1 MRQAQGISILMDQ
14 TVARTTLPVGL
25 SDKLNAGC
33 FCLTLD
39 RNMLLQHLKIDAGH
53 EKMWAELQFTHPHLF
68 ASTPTF
74 VSERDLL
81 RMLATTQAAERVS
94 RLAAYHEQVLSSAPE
109 IARHDFG
116 PLGVFMGYDFHL
128 TTEGPKLIE
137 INTNAGGAF
146 LNAALLN
153 AQRACCKEVNDRFLL
168 PIGESFDTVITAM
181 FRNEW
186 RLQGRTAPLRT
197 IGIVDSVPEQ
207 QYLFP
212 EFVLAKAMLERQSFA
227 VHICDPADLTYSD
240 GALRAGGSIID
251 LVYNRLVDF
260 TFDKPQHE
268 MLRRAYA
275 EGAVVVTPGPHHH
288 ATLANKGNLIMLSD
302 PEALRR
308 LGANEGDIA
317 ALITVPRTQA
327 VTPENAPQLW
337 GERKRLF
344 FKPLGGHGG
353 KAVYRGDKVTKSTWE
368 EITKGGYI
376 AQQLVMPGK
385 RFVEIGETHESHKM
399 DVRLYTYDG
408 KLLIAAARLYQGQTT
423 NFRTP
428 GGGFSPVFIV

>member
-1 MRQAQGISILMDQ
+1 MDQ
-14 TVARTTLPVGL
+14 AVARNILPVGL

-33 FCLTLD
+33 FCMTLD
-39 RNMLLQHLKIDAGH
+39 RNMLLQHLQTDTGH
-53 EKMWAELQFTHPHLF
+53 EKMWGELQLTHPHLF

-74 VSERDLL
+74 VSEQNLL
-81 RMLATTQAAERVS
+81 SMLATVQAAERVS
-94 RLAAYHEQVLSSAPE
+94 RLMAYREQVLSFAPE

-116 PLGVFMGYDFHL
+116 PLGVFMGYDFHV
-128 TTEGPKLIE
+128 TPDGPKLIE

-153 AQRACCKEVNDRFLL
+153 AQRACCKEMNDHFLL
-168 PIGESFDTVITAM
+168 PIGEGFETAIAAM

-186 RLQGRTAPLRT
+186 RLQGRTAPLQA
-197 IGIVDSVPEQ
+197 IGIVDDAPER
-207 QYLFP
+207 QYLYP
-212 EFVLAKAMLERQSFA
+212 EFVLAKAMLERQGLD
-227 VHICDPADLTYSD
+227 VHICDPAELTFSD
-240 GALRAGGSIID
+240 GALRAGDRTID

-260 TFDKPQHE
+260 TFDKPEHE
-268 MLRRAYA
+268 VLRRAYA
-275 EGAVVVTPGPHHH
+275 AGAVAVTPGPHTH
-288 ATLANKGNLIMLSD
+288 ALLANKRNLVMLSD

-308 LGANEGDIA
+308 MGADGADIA
-317 ALITVPRTQA
+317 ALITVPRTRA

-337 GERKRLF
+337 SERKRLF

-353 KAVYRGDKVTKSTWE
+353 KAVYRGEKITKSTWA
-368 EITKGGYI
+368 EIAKGGYI
-376 AQQLVMPGK
+376 AQQLVTPGE
-385 RFVEIGETHESHKM
+385 RIVEIGETHQTRKM

-428 GGGFSPVFIV
+428 GGGFAPVFIT

>member
-1 MRQAQGISILMDQ
+1 MSVLMDQ
-14 TVARTTLPVGL
+14 TVARTSIPVGL

-33 FCLTLD
+33 FCMTLD

-53 EKMWAELQFTHPHLF
+53 EKMWGELQLTHRHLF
-68 ASTPTF
+68 AGTPTF
-74 VSERDLL
+74 VSEQDLL
-81 RMLATTQAAERVS
+81 SMLATTQAAERVS
-94 RLAAYHEQVLSSAPE
+94 RLTDYREQVLSSAPE

-128 TTEGPKLIE
+128 TPEGPKLIE

-153 AQRACCKEVNDRFLL
+153 AQRACCKEVNDHFLL
-168 PIGESFDTVITAM
+168 PIGEGFETVIAAM

-186 RLQGRTAPLRT
+186 RLQGRTAPLQT
-197 IGIVDSVPEQ
+197 IAIVDDTPEQ
-207 QYLFP
+207 QYLYP
-212 EFVLAKAMLERQSFA
+212 EFVLAKAMLERQGFD
-227 VHICDPADLTYSD
+227 VHICDPAELTFSD
-240 GALRAGGSIID
+240 GVLRAGDRTID

-260 TFDKPQHE
+260 TFDRPEHGV
-268 MLRRAYA
+268 LRKAYA
-275 EGAVVVTPGPHHH
+275 EGAVVVTPGPHTH
-288 ATLANKGNLIMLSD
+288 ALLANKGNLIMLSD
-302 PEALRR
+302 PEALRQM
-308 LGANEGDIA
+308 GADEGNIA
-317 ALITVPRTQA
+317 ALITVPHTQA

-344 FKPLGGHGG
+344 FKPLSGHGG
-353 KAVYRGDKVTKSTWE
+353 KAVYRGDKLTKSTWA
-368 EITKGGYI
+368 EIAKGGYI
-376 AQQLVMPGK
+376 AQQLVTPGE
-385 RFVEIGETHESHKM
+385 RVVEIGETHQTRKM

-428 GGGFSPVFIV
+428 GGGFAPVFVV

>member
-1 MRQAQGISILMDQ
+1 MDQ
-14 TVARTTLPVGL
+14 TVERTILPVGL

-39 RNMLLQHLKIDAGH
+39 RNMLLQHLKIDTGH

-81 RMLATTQAAERVS
+81 RMLATTQAAERAS
-94 RLAAYHEQVLSSAPE
+94 RLAAYQEKVLSSAPE

-116 PLGVFMGYDFHL
+116 PRGVFMGYDFHV
-128 TTEGPKLIE
+128 TPEGPKLIE

-168 PIGESFDTVITAM
+168 PDGDGFEAAIAAM

-186 RLQGRTAPLRT
+186 RLQGKTAPLRT
-197 IGIVDSVPEQ
+197 IGIVDDAPEQ
-207 QYLFP
+207 QYLYP
-212 EFVLAKAMLERQSFA
+212 EFVLAKAMLERQGFD
-227 VHICDPADLTYSD
+227 VYICDPAELTYSN
-240 GALRAGGSIID
+240 GALRAGDHTMD

-260 TFDKPQHE
+260 TFDKPEHHV
-268 MLRRAYA
+268 LRRAYA

-288 ATLANKGNLIMLSD
+288 ALLANKGNLIMLSD
-302 PEALRR
+302 PEALRQM
-308 LGANEGDIA
+308 GADEGDIA
-317 ALITVPRTQA
+317 ALISVPHTQA
-327 VTPENAPQLW
+327 VTPENSPQLW
-337 GERKRLF
+337 GERRRLF

-353 KAVYRGDKVTKSTWE
+353 KAVYRGDKVTKSTWA
-368 EITKGGYI
+368 EIARGGYI
-376 AQQLVMPGK
+376 AQQLVAPGE
-385 RFVEIGETHESHKM
+385 RMVEIGETQQARKM

-408 KLLIAAARLYQGQTT
+408 ELLIAAARLYQGQTT

-428 GGGFSPVFIV
+428 GGGFAPVFIV

>member
-1 MRQAQGISILMDQ
+1 MDQ
-14 TVARTTLPVGL
+14 SVARTSIPVSL
-25 SDKLNAGC
+25 SDKLNAKC
-33 FCLTLD
+33 FCMTLD
-39 RNMLLQHLKIDAGH
+39 RNMLLQHLTIDTGH
-53 EKMWAELQFTHPHLF
+53 EQMWAGLQITHPHLF

-74 VSERDLL
+74 VSEQNLL
-81 RMLATTQAAERVS
+81 SMLATTQAAERAS
-94 RLAAYHEQVLSSAPE
+94 RLAAYSKQVLSSAPE

-116 PLGVFMGYDFHL
+116 PLGVFMGYDFHV
-128 TTEGPKLIE
+128 TPEGPKLIE

-153 AQRACCKEVNDRFLL
+153 AQRACCKEVNDHFLL
-168 PIGESFDTVITAM
+168 PIGESFETVIAEM

-197 IGIVDSVPEQ
+197 IGIVDNAPEQ
-207 QYLFP
+207 QYLYP
-212 EFVLAKAMLERQSFA
+212 EFILAKAMLERQGFD
-227 VHICDPADLTYSD
+227 VHICGPAELTFSD
-240 GALRAGGSIID
+240 GVLRAGDRTID

-260 TFDKPQHE
+260 TFDKPEHQV
-268 MLRRAYA
+268 LRRAYA

-288 ATLANKGNLIMLSD
+288 AMLANKRNLIMLSD
-302 PEALRR
+302 PEALRQM
-308 LGANEGDIA
+308 AADEWDIA
-317 ALITVPRTQA
+317 ALITVPHTQA

-353 KAVYRGDKVTKSTWE
+353 KAVYRGDKVTKSTWAK
-368 EITKGGYI
+368 IAKGGYI
-376 AQQLVMPGK
+376 AQQLVTPGERIVK
-385 RFVEIGETHESHKM
+385 MGDAHESRKM

-408 KLLIAAARLYQGQTT
+408 KLLIAAARIYQGQTT

-428 GGGFSPVFIV
+428 GGGFAPVFIV